1 MTLWHVRGMRQAFR
15 TLAIWLAMRLQI
27 AELGEKRARLE
38 GLEPPAGCLEGSCSI
53 RLSYRRLRAHCA

>member
-1 MTLWHVRGMRQAFR
+1 MPVARDGH
-15 TLAIWLAMRLQI
+15 
-27 AELGEKRARLE
+27 LGHWPFCSLRDGKSLSWENLPARLE